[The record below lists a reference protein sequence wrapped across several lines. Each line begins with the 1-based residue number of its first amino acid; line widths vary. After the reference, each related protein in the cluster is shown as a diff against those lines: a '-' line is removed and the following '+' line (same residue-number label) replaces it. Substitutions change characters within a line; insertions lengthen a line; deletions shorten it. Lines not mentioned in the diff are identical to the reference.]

1 MLQKFLLIPLDIFL
15 ENQHNKNISNRLDAW
30 LLFFASD
37 DPEDIIRLVEEYPEF
52 QAIYEQAYQICRNLE
67 NVMGIFS
74 EELRILDRNTVQL
87 MIDEMQE
94 TLNETK
100 AELDSAKA
108 DLDSTKADLGSA
120 KADLDSAKAD
130 LDSTKADL
138 DSAKEELQKTS
149 RERDALLARLQQFEC
164 GNKN

>member
-15 ENQHNKNISNRLDAW
+15 ENQHNKNISNRLVAW
-30 LLFFASD
+30 PLFFASD

-52 QAIYEQAYQICRNLE
+52 QARYEQAYQICRNLE

-108 DLDSTKADLGSA
+108 DLDS
-120 KADLDSAKAD
+120 
-130 LDSTKADL
+130 
-138 DSAKEELQKTS
+138 AKEELQKIS

>member
-52 QAIYEQAYQICRNLE
+52 QAIYEQAYQICRNME
-67 NVMGIFS
+67 DVMGLFS
-74 EELRILDRNTVQL
+74 EELRILDRNTVQY

-94 TLNETK
+94 KIDAQQASIAEKERLIKEMQRRI
-100 AELDSAKA
+100 AELEKN
-108 DLDSTKADLGSA
+108 
-120 KADLDSAKAD
+120 
-130 LDSTKADL
+130 
-138 DSAKEELQKTS
+138 
-149 RERDALLARLQQFEC
+149 
-164 GNKN
+164 NK